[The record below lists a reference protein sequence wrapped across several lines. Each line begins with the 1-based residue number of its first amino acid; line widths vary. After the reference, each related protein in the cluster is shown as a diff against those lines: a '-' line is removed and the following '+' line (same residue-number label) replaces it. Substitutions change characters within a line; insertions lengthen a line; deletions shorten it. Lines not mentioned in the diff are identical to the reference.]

1 MATYYPIEFLPENQ
15 EANSNINTDIAPPNT
30 RNYFRNNLPFQPTT
44 ESSTD
49 QNVSAEFGKQITYLE
64 SSINNNPVTNQFE
77 LVVDKSKLADKKSSS
92 TTTQNSNQPQYR
104 HTRIN
109 IDSRLRNIQPK
120 HILDTT
126 LNNLTNALYFTQN
139 SNSIIVYHPN
149 HGYSVEDKIII
160 EFGTGKN
167 VKIKGGLIFEKGSIF
182 AKINQINHGMING
195 FSYSILISNVV
206 GDISSGTY
214 LINYPVNIINK
225 THQVY
230 FTRSSTDQFDP
241 NNYYIKLGIVAES
254 QFTYLN
260 SFNVTYLNIKSIPLN
275 EINADYPISPD
286 RINGFQV
293 IDTII
298 NNNFYSF
305 SVESNADSSTLTSY
319 NQTFFNSSP
328 AQTGDGGT
336 IMVIK
341 VINTISGYPDN
352 NNYQINLQRNFYHV
366 TQIKLINTIFP
377 ITQKSINNTPISIQN
392 NLFYWQNLADGNT
405 LYSVS
410 VPSGNYTISE
420 LQTTLTKLINN
431 VIRPNINSTE
441 LVNGNYI
448 YNTNY
453 AVINI
458 SESQNTFSIQ
468 FFQNLILSNAIFK
481 DNTVYPDGFTRVII
495 TYTNHGLVV
504 GNEITFSNVL
514 GTNGIPATYL
524 NGTFTIETVIDVN
537 TFVIKLSRFNSDTS
551 DNTNG
556 GTAINLLIPIQ
567 SRLLFNVP
575 NTIGKVLGFNNVGD
589 SNSVTSYNY
598 IINNYDLY
606 EVDIQENSVGIITQP
621 RQDTR
626 ILNVNSNNYIMMLAD
641 VPFNDQINLFNT
653 STYAFAKLYLAG
665 KLNNYVYDQFIQ
677 LGSGFQEPISTLSSL
692 TFSFYSPDNN
702 LYDFNNVEHSFT
714 IEIVEEL
721 AELVIEKFNLT

>member
-1 MATYYPIEFLPENQ
+1 MSTYYPIEFLPE
-15 EANSNINTDIAPPNT
+15 DPDLGKPNT
-30 RNYFRNNLPFQPTT
+30 RNYLRNNLPFQPTT
-44 ESSTD
+44 ENSVD
-49 QNVSAEFGKQITYLE
+49 ENVSAEFGKQVTFLE
-64 SSINNNPVTNQFE
+64 SSINNTPVKNQNE
-77 LVVDKSKLADKKSSS
+77 LVVDKSKLEDRKTISKSSNP
-92 TTTQNSNQPQYR
+92 TKAQYR
-104 HTRIN
+104 YTRIN

-120 HILDTT
+120 HILDTN

-149 HGYSVEDKIII
+149 HGYNIEDKIIL
-160 EFGTGKN
+160 EFATGTN
-167 VKIKGGLIFEKGSIF
+167 VKIKGGLIFEKGSTF
-182 AKINQINHGMING
+182 AKINQPNHGMIQG
-195 FSYSILISNVV
+195 YSYTIAISNVA

-230 FTRSSTDQFDP
+230 FTRSDTDQFDP
-241 NNYYIKLGIVAES
+241 NNYYIQLGIVAEA
-254 QFTYLN
+254 QFTYLY
-260 SFNVTYLNIKSIPLN
+260 SFNVSYLNIRSIPLN

-286 RINGFQV
+286 RMNGFQV
-293 IDTII
+293 IDTVI
-298 NNNFYSF
+298 NNNFYTF
-305 SVESNADSSTLTSY
+305 SVQSKSNSSTLSTY
-319 NQTFFNSSP
+319 NQAFYNSSP
-328 AQTGDGGT
+328 NQTGEGAN
-336 IMVIK
+336 IMIIK
-341 VINTISGYPDN
+341 IINTISGYPDN

-405 LYSVS
+405 VYSVL
-410 VPSGNYTISE
+410 VPSGNYTLSE
-420 LQTTLTKLINN
+420 LQTTLTTLINST
-431 VIRPNINSTE
+431 VRPNINSNE
-441 LVNGNYI
+441 LVNGIYT

-458 SESQNTFSIQ
+458 NESQNTFSIQ

-481 DNTVYPDGFTRVII
+481 DNIVYPDGFTRVIV
-495 TYTNHGLVV
+495 TYTNHGLVT
-504 GNEITFSNVL
+504 GNKITFSNVI
-514 GTNGIPATYL
+514 GTNGIPTAYL

-537 TFVIKLSRFNSDTS
+537 TFTVKLARFNSDTS

-575 NTIGKVLGFNNVGD
+575 NTIGNVLGFNNVGD
-589 SNSVTSYNY
+589 SNSITSYSY
-598 IINNYDLY
+598 TINNYDLY
-606 EVDIQENSVGIITQP
+606 EVDIQENSVGVITQP
-621 RQDTR
+621 RKDTR

-653 STYAFAKLYLAG
+653 STYAFAKIYLAG
-665 KLNNYVYDQFIQ
+665 QLNNYVYDQFIQ

-714 IEIVEEL
+714 IEIVEQL
-721 AELVIEKFNLT
+721 NELVIEKYDLS